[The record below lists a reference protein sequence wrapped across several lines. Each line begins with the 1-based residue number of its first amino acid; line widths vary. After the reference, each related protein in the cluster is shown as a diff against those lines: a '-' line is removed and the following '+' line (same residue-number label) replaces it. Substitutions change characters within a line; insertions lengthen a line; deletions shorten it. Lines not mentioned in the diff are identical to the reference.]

1 MIFQNDGKGKNVRRY
16 AMCHSSLYVSHSWR
30 YSKML
35 RLSLWTEDL
44 RDVKDGLC
52 ELIEVRTV

>member
-16 AMCHSSLYVSHSWR
+16 AMCHSNLYVSHSWR

-44 RDVKDGLC
+44 GDVKDGLC
-52 ELIEVRTV
+52 ELIGVRTV

>member
-16 AMCHSSLYVSHSWR
+16 AMCHGSLYVSHSWR

>member
-30 YSKML
+30 YSKTL
-35 RLSLWTEDL
+35 PFSLFGQ
-44 RDVKDGLC
+44 RISGMSRIDG
-52 ELIEVRTV
+52 VN